1 MKTWIKRRSELLEK
15 HFGTRQFTTD
25 DALKFLREYPK
36 SDGKP
41 LADNKNQVIGIIS
54 TLVKNNKVIKWQ
66 NLQDRRK
73 KFYRFIPADGQENCQ
88 DNAEDGFSGEDAL
101 EILKLTFI
109 STFFKNAKEQQP
121 EIALNSLFGSKTI
134 DFSLYSELLFQSSA
148 VTVTDPETRKKIL
161 NTLGSSDYFTL
172 SPNWEEQFKED
183 FNDPSLKNLSP
194 RFIADLFNFESLP
207 SSINEDV
214 PEDEDQKLNLR
225 PLGIR
230 PHLALSMSGDLEEK
244 DRVSVHFDDEKEFLS
259 LLPCIKQVY
268 PENYD
273 LTFDLTVDKDD
284 RTTAELFM
292 ALYTMAL
299 GNITLSIKNS
309 LQSVTPSEQYDFF
322 YVAPASTRRTSDL
335 DPSAMEKEQF
345 RFQDGMPKFTGWL
358 WVQKVYG
365 SLTKG
370 GRGAVVLDRSA
381 LSRGGEEQKIRE
393 RIIERGILESI
404 ILFPKA
410 VGKKAIKQDC
420 MLILRDG
427 RPKAE
432 QDYVLIINA
441 EDIPE
446 DWEDFVEY
454 ISELDGDRVG
464 IARAVPV
471 DEVRDREY
479 DLDPWL
485 YVVPSVGDLRE
496 TPDPSASREEFGK
509 KTNEISEWLDR
520 FQDNHK
526 GDIPPEEAKMTPIG
540 YISSNEDRVQEIH
553 LRDISK
559 IIDGVEMKSIAD
571 SMEKKPDMICGRDF
585 DASGQFN
592 GASGIA
598 AHGSKQSIRKG
609 DILFRI
615 PQPDSCPRPSDT
627 PLWIICTE
635 QMKDRYFSKDFLLIR
650 ANSKKVV
657 PEYLHHYLCD
667 SPAGKKVAEDLDYLP
682 CVDTISHSPRRFK
695 KYIGNITVPLMT
707 SLEDQQMVLEKIKE
721 LKEFLN
727 LWRDGQSEAQKFI
740 DNLMVGMFM
749 GDFTANIN

>member
-1 MKTWIKRRSELLEK
+1 MKKWIKRRSELLEE
-15 HFGTRQFTTD
+15 HFGTRPFTTD

-54 TLVKNNKVIKWQ
+54 ALVKNNKVIKWQ
-66 NLQDRRK
+66 NPRDRRK
-73 KFYRFIPADGQENCQ
+73 KVYHFITADGQENCL
-88 DNAEDGFSGEDAL
+88 DHAGDEFSLTDPL
-101 EILKLTFI
+101 DILKLTFI
-109 STFFKNAKEQQP
+109 STFVRNAKEQRP
-121 EIALNSLFGSKTI
+121 NITFNSLFGSKTI
-134 DFSLYSELLFQSSA
+134 DFSPYSELLFQSSA

-194 RFIADLFNFESLP
+194 HFIADLFNFESLP

-214 PEDEDQKLNLR
+214 PEDEDQKLNMR
-225 PLGIR
+225 PLGTR
-230 PHLALSMSGDLEEK
+230 PHLALSMSGDLEENN
-244 DRVSVHFDDEKEFLS
+244 RVSIHFDDEKEFLS

-268 PENYD
+268 PESYD

-284 RTTAELFM
+284 LRTAELFM

-309 LQSVTPSEQYDFF
+309 LQSITTSERYDFY

-335 DPSAMEKEQF
+335 DPSAIDKEQF
-345 RFQDGMPKFTGWL
+345 RFQDGVPKFTGWL
-358 WVQKVYG
+358 WVQKVYC

-420 MLILRDG
+420 MLILHDG

-441 EDIPE
+441 EDTPE
-446 DWEDFVEY
+446 EREDFVEN

-471 DEVRDREY
+471 DEIRDKEY

-485 YVVPSVGDLRE
+485 YVVPSVGSQRE
-496 TPDPSASREEFGK
+496 KFETEMVREKFVQQTENIKGWINGFCDNYQELPSEEGQRTTIGFISANENRVRDACLK
-509 KTNEISEWLDR
+509 EISLINSGSHPLSGSETKPNMINA
-520 FQDNHK
+520 QDFN
-526 GDIPPEEAKMTPIG
+526 D
-540 YISSNEDRVQEIH
+540 N
-553 LRDISK
+553 
-559 IIDGVEMKSIAD
+559 
-571 SMEKKPDMICGRDF
+571 
-585 DASGQFN
+585 GQFT

-598 AHGSKQSIRKG
+598 ADDSKHRIQKG

-615 PQPDSCPRPSDT
+615 PQPDSCLIPSGM
-627 PLWIICTE
+627 PLWIFCTE

-667 SPAGKKVAEDLDYLP
+667 SPAGKKLAEDLTLLP
-682 CVDTISHSPRRFK
+682 SVDTISHSPRRFE
-695 KYIGNITVPLMT
+695 KYIGNIPVPVMS
-707 SLEDQQMVLEKIKE
+707 SLEDQQMVLEKMKE
-721 LKEFLN
+721 FKEFLN